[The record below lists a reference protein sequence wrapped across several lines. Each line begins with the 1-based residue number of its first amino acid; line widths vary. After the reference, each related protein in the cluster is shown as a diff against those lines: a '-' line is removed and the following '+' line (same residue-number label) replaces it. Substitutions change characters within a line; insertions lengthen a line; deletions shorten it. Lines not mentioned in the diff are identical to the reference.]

1 MTFTIVINGQPTT
14 VEISRG
20 GGVIKHLTHN
30 ETITAEHVQLLLLAR
45 IASAAEFVASTVA
58 SGVESMVAS
67 ATGFATEGD
76 LYEAATKVG

>member
-30 ETITAEHVQLLLLAR
+30 ETISAEHVQLLLLAR

-58 SGVESMVAS
+58 SGVESMVAANLCAMS
-67 ATGFATEGD
+67 ATSFATEGNQ
-76 LYEAATKVG
+76 VG

>member
-30 ETITAEHVQLLLLAR
+30 ETISAEHVHLLLLAR

-67 ATGFATEGD
+67 AMVASATSFATEGD
-76 LYEAATKVG
+76 QVG

>member
-30 ETITAEHVQLLLLAR
+30 ETISAEHVQLLLLAR

-67 ATGFATEGD
+67 AMVASATSFATEGNQ
-76 LYEAATKVG
+76 VG

>member
-30 ETITAEHVQLLLLAR
+30 ETISAEHVQLLLLAR

-67 ATGFATEGD
+67 AMVASATSFATEGD
-76 LYEAATKVG
+76 QVG